1 MANINFLVDSLP
13 AYVQENRDIL
23 VKDFA
28 LSGRGTRGR
37 IAIQPG
43 VKLNAA
49 INFLDVNP
57 TLQDGSACGFT
68 AAGDVSLSQR
78 IINAPSIKVNLEICP
93 RTLIGKYAEYLV
105 RNSAKAEALPFE
117 AEVMQGVT
125 NNLNNKIEKLIWQGD
140 KAKSSDTD
148 LKWIDGLLKI
158 IGAENTAI
166 KVSIQSGS
174 SAWAGIQSV
183 FVKIPT
189 EARKRGASI
198 FVAPEIYDAFLLEL
212 VAANL
217 YHFAPGEGADD
228 EVVNLPGT
236 RCQVVKTYG
245 LEGSLKIVGTFAR
258 NLVYG
263 CDMEDDF
270 EDIDLWYSKDS
281 RTFKL
286 EALWNSGVQVAFPE
300 LAVIGT
306 FAAAPVSPAGVAEN
320 VAKLAS
326 DSKVFKTKAE
336 A

>member
-1 MANINFLVDSLP
+1 M
-13 AYVQENRDIL
+13 
-23 VKDFA
+23 
-28 LSGRGTRGR
+28 
-37 IAIQPG
+37 
-43 VKLNAA
+43 
-49 INFLDVNP
+49 
-57 TLQDGSACGFT
+57 
-68 AAGDVSLSQR
+68 
-78 IINAPSIKVNLEICP
+78 NLEICP

-140 KAKSSDTD
+140 KSKSSDTD
-148 LKWIDGLLKI
+148 LKWIDGLMKI
-158 IGAENTAI
+158 IGAESTAI
-166 KVSIQSGS
+166 KVSIPSGS

-320 VAKLAS
+320 VSKLAS